1 MIIANKTSETKTE
14 NIFRDFY
21 GSTAF
26 IEKSAIPSEYGFK
39 SKKGTDYKGYPDF
52 FLDKGIYAIIVE
64 AKAILQDKAEEEIQY
79 YMANSKLS
87 NKKDLIGIAISGQ
100 DKNTIKVSYYCLLKG
115 KKEINRLNLSNLL
128 KIEDIEKEYL
138 RHKNGDQVSDAE
150 LNTIL
155 IGLNQTFHD
164 NNVRDTDRS
173 LLFSGIMIA
182 LKNANFRN
190 TYKSIQAPSDEERA
204 SVGVNLLDA
213 HYMNVAILNAVDI
226 ELKGKINN
234 LSKEFSWKDRFSFIK
249 TIDIPLLRY
258 IEIIETI
265 EAKIFM
271 PFRSDEKL
279 DVLGRAYKIF
289 LKRAGKVD
297 NKNIIL
303 TPDHIKNLMVKLAR
317 LSMGDVVLDT
327 CTGSGGFLMQAME
340 TMIKQCGGDVAQ
352 IKSIT
357 EKQLIGFEIDPVLF
371 SLACSNMFLHGDGR
385 TNMLYRSSLLDI
397 SNKQDKLV
405 YDEIKKLK
413 PTKIIINPPYENG
426 NPIKFTKQAI
436 DYLEPNGTLIVIM
449 PNPTL
454 LVNVGKL
461 TDEILKVAKLDFVIK
476 MPVSIFKEQDRIVY
490 TSIFGF
496 TKTPHRKDDEVVF
509 YELKD
514 DGLVSVQHKGR
525 VDKYNKWSSI
535 ETEIIDCVL
544 NKKEKDGICEKRR
557 IYVGDKIVLAGV
569 KKQTLDLPNLVKF
582 SDLFDTSERGT
593 LQSEDNIPEGEYD
606 FITAAEKWKKHDS
619 YSHDKEA
626 IIYAVGAEGS
636 LGRAH
641 YVNGKFIASTLCLIL
656 TPKNP
661 QKYPIDL
668 EFYSQYLMAIREK
681 IVVALRNGTSKL
693 TIKPEELDDYPIE
706 YFDMQEQIAKKQ
718 LLKKRQ
724 DELRQLEADLKKAQD
739 EIYNGI
745 SKM

>member
-1 MIIANKTSETKTE
+1 MAKNASETKTE

-21 GSTAF
+21 GATTF
-26 IEKSAIPSEYGFK
+26 IEKSAIPAEYGFK

-52 FLDKGIYAIIVE
+52 FLDRGLYAIIVE
-64 AKAILQDKAEEEIQY
+64 AKALLHNKAEEEVQY
-79 YMANSKLS
+79 YLTNNKLR
-87 NKKDLIGIAISGQ
+87 NRKDLIGIAVSGQ
-100 DKNTIKVSYYCLLKG
+100 TKTNLKITYYCLFKDQ
-115 KKEINRLNLSNLL
+115 KEIIVLEANKLL
-128 KIEDIEKEYL
+128 KIENIEKIYL
-138 RHKNGDQVSDAE
+138 NKKNGDQISDAE

-182 LKNANFRN
+182 LKNSNFRN
-190 TYKSIQAPSDEERA
+190 TYKSIQAPSEEERA
-204 SVGVNLLDA
+204 SVGINLLDS
-213 HYMNVAILNAVDI
+213 HYMNDAILNAVEI

-249 TIDIPLLRY
+249 TIDISLLKY
-258 IEIIETI
+258 IEIIETV
-265 EAKIFM
+265 ESKIYM

-279 DVLGRAYKIF
+279 DILGRAYKTF

-303 TPDHIKNLMVKLAR
+303 TPDHVKNLMVKLAR
-317 LSMGDVVLDT
+317 LSSEDVVLDT

-340 TMIKQCGGDVAQ
+340 TMIKQSEGDPTK
-352 IKSIT
+352 IESIT

-385 TNMLYRSSLLDI
+385 TNMLYRSSLLDL
-397 SNKQDKLV
+397 SVKQDKLV
-405 YDEIKKLK
+405 FDEIRKLK
-413 PTKIIINPPYENG
+413 PTKVIINPPYEKG
-426 NPIKFTKQAI
+426 NPIKFTKQAL
-436 DYLEPNGTLIVIM
+436 DFLEPNGTLVTIM

-454 LVNVGKL
+454 SSNIGKL
-461 TDEILKVAKLDFVIK
+461 TDEILKIAKLDFVIK
-476 MPVSIFKEQDRIVY
+476 MPVAIFKEQDRTVY

-514 DGLVSVQHKGR
+514 DGLVSIQHKGR
-525 VDKYNKWSSI
+525 VDKYNKWSEI
-535 ETEIIDCVL
+535 ESDILDCIL
-544 NKKEKDGICEKRR
+544 NKKEKSGICEKRR

-582 SDLFDTSERGT
+582 SDIFVTKNFGT
-593 LQSEDNIPEGEYD
+593 LQSEDNNPEGEYD

-619 YSHDKEA
+619 YSHDQEA

-641 YVNGKFIASTLCLIL
+641 YVKGKFIASTLCLIL

-661 QKYPIDL
+661 KDYPVDL
-668 EFYSQYLMAIREK
+668 EFYAYYLMAIREK

-693 TIKPEELDDYPIE
+693 TIKPEELDEYPIE
-706 YFDMQEQIAKKQ
+706 YFDIVEQKNKKKKIIERMEI
-718 LLKKRQ
+718 LK
-724 DELRQLEADLKKAQD
+724 ELEEKLQQAENNV
-739 EIYNGI
+739 YNGV
-745 SKM
+745 SSM

>member
-1 MIIANKTSETKTE
+1 MKNNASETKTE

-21 GSTAF
+21 GSTTF
-26 IEKSAIPSEYGFK
+26 IEKSAIPAEYGFK

-52 FLDKGIYAIIVE
+52 FLDRGLYAIIVE
-64 AKAILQDKAEEEIQY
+64 AKALLHAQAQEEAQY
-79 YMANSKLS
+79 YLLNNNLR

-100 DKNTIKVSYYCLLKG
+100 TKNTLKATYYYLLKG
-115 KKEINRLNLSNLL
+115 QKEIVELEASKLL
-128 KIEDIEKEYL
+128 KIENIEKIYL
-138 RHKNGDQVSDAE
+138 NKKNGDQISDAE

-164 NNVRDTDRS
+164 NGVRDTDRS
-173 LLFSGIMIA
+173 LFFSGIMIA
-182 LKNANFRN
+182 LKNSNFRN
-190 TYKSIQAPSDEERA
+190 TYKGIQAPSDEERA

-213 HYMNVAILNAVDI
+213 HYMNVAILNAVEI

-249 TIDIPLLRY
+249 TVDIPLLKY
-258 IEIIETI
+258 IEIIETV
-265 EAKIFM
+265 EAKIYM

-279 DVLGRAYKIF
+279 DILGRAYKTF

-303 TPDHIKNLMVKLAR
+303 TPDHIKNLMIKLAR
-317 LSMGDVVLDT
+317 LSPNDVVLDT
-327 CTGSGGFLMQAME
+327 CTGSGGFLMRAME
-340 TMIKQCGGDVAQ
+340 TMIKQCKGDVEQ

-385 TNMLYRSSLLDI
+385 TNMLYRSSLLDL
-397 SNKQDKLV
+397 SQKQDKLV
-405 YDEIKKLK
+405 FNEIKKLK
-413 PTKIIINPPYENG
+413 PTKVIINPPYEKG
-426 NPIKFTKQAI
+426 NPIKFTKQAL
-436 DYLEPNGTLIVIM
+436 DFLEPNGTLITIM

-454 LVNVGKL
+454 SSNVGKL
-461 TDEILKVAKLDFVIK
+461 TDEILKIAKLDFVIK
-476 MPVSIFKEQDRIVY
+476 MPVAIFKEQDRIVY

-496 TKTPHRKDDEVVF
+496 TKTPHRKEDEVVF
-509 YELKD
+509 YELKE

-525 VDKYNKWSSI
+525 VDKYGKWGDI
-535 ETEIIDCVL
+535 ELDILNCVL
-544 NKKEKDGICEKRR
+544 NKKERIGICEKRS
-557 IYVGDKIVLAGV
+557 IFVGDKIVLAGV
-569 KKQTLDLPNLVKF
+569 KKQTLALPNLVKF
-582 SDLFDTSERGT
+582 SDIFVTSNSGT
-593 LQSEDNIPEGEYD
+593 LQSEDNNPEGEYD
-606 FITAAEKWKKHDS
+606 FITAAEKWKKHDA
-619 YSHDKEA
+619 YSHEQEA

-656 TPKNP
+656 TPKNLE
-661 QKYPIDL
+661 KYPVDL
-668 EFYSQYLMAIREK
+668 EFYSYYLMAIRDK

-693 TIKPEELDDYPIE
+693 TIKPEELDEYPIE
-706 YFDMQEQIAKKQ
+706 YFSLDEQKIKKAEIIRR
-718 LLKKRQ
+718 LGELKK
-724 DELRQLEADLKKAQD
+724 LEAEFNKAENELYKD
-739 EIYNGI
+739 M

>member
-1 MIIANKTSETKTE
+1 MAKNISETKTE

-21 GSTAF
+21 GATTF
-26 IEKSAIPSEYGFK
+26 IEKSAIPVEYGFK

-52 FLDKGIYAIIVE
+52 FIDRGLYAIIVE
-64 AKAILQDKAEEEIQY
+64 AKAIDHDKAEEEVQY
-79 YMANSKLS
+79 YLSKNKLI
-87 NKKDLIGIAISGQ
+87 NKKDLIGIAVSGQ
-100 DKNTIKVSYYCLLKG
+100 TKSSLKITYYCLFKNQ
-115 KKEINRLNLSNLL
+115 KEIIKLEVTKLL
-128 KIEDIEKEYL
+128 KIENIEKIYL
-138 RHKNGDQVSDAE
+138 NKKNGDQISDSE

-182 LKNANFRN
+182 LKNSNFRN

-204 SVGVNLLDA
+204 SVGINLLDA
-213 HYMNVAILNAVDI
+213 HYMNVAILNAVEI
-226 ELKGKINN
+226 ELRGKINN

-249 TIDIPLLRY
+249 TIDIPLLKY
-258 IEIIETI
+258 IEIIEI
-265 EAKIFM
+265 VESKIYT

-279 DVLGRAYKIF
+279 DILGRAYKTF

-303 TPDHIKNLMVKLAR
+303 TPDHVKNLMVKLAR
-317 LSMGDVVLDT
+317 LSPYDVVLDT

-340 TMIKQCGGDVAQ
+340 TMIKQCEGDVDQ

-385 TNMLYRSSLLDI
+385 TNMLYRSSLLDL
-397 SNKQDKLV
+397 SFKQDKLV
-405 YDEIKKLK
+405 FDEIRKLK
-413 PTKIIINPPYENG
+413 PTKVIINPPYEKG
-426 NPIKFTKQAI
+426 NPIKFTKQAL
-436 DYLEPNGTLIVIM
+436 DFLEPNGTLIAIM

-454 LVNVGKL
+454 SSNVGKL
-461 TDEILKVAKLDFVIK
+461 TDDILKIAKLDFVIK
-476 MPVSIFKEQDRIVY
+476 MPVAIFKEQDRIVY

-509 YELKD
+509 YELRE

-525 VDKYNKWSSI
+525 VDKYSKWGDI
-535 ETEIIDCVL
+535 EADILDCVL

-569 KKQTLDLPNLVKF
+569 KKQTLALPNLVKF
-582 SDLFDTSERGT
+582 SDIFVTSNSGT
-593 LQSEDNIPEGEYD
+593 LQSEDNNPEGEYD

-619 YSHDKEA
+619 YSHEQEA
-626 IIYAVGAEGS
+626 IVYAVGAEGS

-656 TPKNP
+656 TAKNP
-661 QKYPIDL
+661 EKYPVDL
-668 EFYSQYLMAIREK
+668 EFYSYYLMAIREK

-693 TIKPEELDDYPIE
+693 TIKPEELDEYPIE
-706 YFDMQEQIAKKQ
+706 YFDVTEQKAKKKEIIQ
-718 LLKKRQ
+718 RIKKLKK
-724 DELRQLEADLKKAQD
+724 LEAELKKAEND
-739 EIYNGI
+739 VYGDV

>member
-1 MIIANKTSETKTE
+1 MVKITSETKTE

-21 GSTAF
+21 GATTF
-26 IEKSAIPSEYGFK
+26 MEKSAIPAEYGFK

-52 FLDKGIYAIIVE
+52 FLDRGLYAIIVE
-64 AKAILQDKAEEEIQY
+64 AKALLHDKAQEEVQY
-79 YMANSKLS
+79 YLTKNKLR
-87 NKKDLIGIAISGQ
+87 NKKDLIGIAVSGQ
-100 DKNTIKVSYYCLLKG
+100 TKSSLKITYYCLFKDQ
-115 KKEINRLNLSNLL
+115 KEIVTLDASKLM
-128 KIEDIEKEYL
+128 KIELIEKIYL
-138 RHKNGDQVSDAE
+138 NKKNGDQITDAE

-182 LKNANFRN
+182 LKNSNFRN

-204 SVGVNLLDA
+204 SVGINLLDS
-213 HYMNVAILNAVDI
+213 HYMNEAILNAVEI

-249 TIDIPLLRY
+249 TIDIPLLKY
-258 IEIIETI
+258 VEIIETV
-265 EAKIFM
+265 ESKIFM

-279 DVLGRAYKIF
+279 DILGRAYKTF

-303 TPDHIKNLMVKLAR
+303 TPDHVKNLMVKLSR
-317 LSMGDVVLDT
+317 LSAEDVVLDT

-340 TMIKQCGGDVAQ
+340 TMIKQAEGDPLK
-352 IKSIT
+352 IESIT

-385 TNMLYRSSLLDI
+385 TNMLYRSSLLDV
-397 SNKQDKLV
+397 SVKQDKLV
-405 YDEIKKLK
+405 FDEIRRLK
-413 PTKIIINPPYENG
+413 PTKVIINPPYEKG
-426 NPIKFTKQAI
+426 NPIKFTKQAL
-436 DYLEPNGTLIVIM
+436 DYLEPNGTLVTIM

-454 LVNVGKL
+454 SNNVGKL
-461 TDEILKVAKLDFVIK
+461 TDEILKIAKLDFVIK
-476 MPVSIFKEQDRIVY
+476 MPVAIFKEQDRTVY

-509 YELKD
+509 YELKE

-525 VDKYNKWSSI
+525 VDKHNKWGEI
-535 ETEIIDCVL
+535 ESDILDCIL
-544 NKKEKDGICEKRR
+544 NKKEKSGVCEKRR

-582 SDLFDTSERGT
+582 SDIFVTNNSGT
-593 LQSEDNIPEGEYD
+593 LQSEDNNPEGEYD

-619 YSHDKEA
+619 YSHDQEA

-641 YVNGKFIASTLCLIL
+641 YVNGKFVASTLCLIL
-656 TPKNP
+656 TPRDP
-661 QKYPIDL
+661 QKYPVDL
-668 EFYSQYLMAIREK
+668 EFYSHYLMAIREK

-693 TIKPEELDDYPIE
+693 TIKPEELDEYPIE
-706 YFDMQEQIAKKQ
+706 YFDISVQKDKKKKIIQKKKDLRLLEEKLKHSQES
-718 LLKKRQ
+718 LY
-724 DELRQLEADLKKAQD
+724 D
-739 EIYNGI
+739 GV

>member
-1 MIIANKTSETKTE
+1 MAKNISETKTE

-21 GSTAF
+21 GATTF
-26 IEKSAIPSEYGFK
+26 IEKSAIPVEYGFK
-39 SKKGTDYKGYPDF
+39 SKNGTDYKGYPDF
-52 FLDKGIYAIIVE
+52 FIDRGLYAIIVE
-64 AKAILQDKAEEEIQY
+64 AKAIDHDKAEEEVQY
-79 YMANSKLS
+79 YLSKNKLR
-87 NKKDLIGIAISGQ
+87 NKKDLIGIAVSGQ
-100 DKNTIKVSYYCLLKG
+100 TKSSLKITYYCLFKNQ
-115 KKEINRLNLSNLL
+115 KEIIKLEVTKLL
-128 KIEDIEKEYL
+128 KIENIEKIYL
-138 RHKNGDQVSDAE
+138 NKKNGDQISDSE
-150 LNTIL
+150 LNTVL

-182 LKNANFRN
+182 LKNSNFRN

-204 SVGVNLLDA
+204 SVGINLLDA
-213 HYMNVAILNAVDI
+213 HYMNVAILNAVEI
-226 ELKGKINN
+226 ELRGKINN

-249 TIDIPLLRY
+249 TIDIPLLKY
-258 IEIIETI
+258 IEIIEI
-265 EAKIFM
+265 VESKIYM

-279 DVLGRAYKIF
+279 DILGRAYKTF

-303 TPDHIKNLMVKLAR
+303 TPDHVKNLMVKLAR
-317 LSMGDVVLDT
+317 LSPYDVVLDT

-340 TMIKQCGGDVAQ
+340 TMIKQCEGDVDQ

-385 TNMLYRSSLLDI
+385 TNMLYRSSLLDL
-397 SNKQDKLV
+397 SVKQDKLV
-405 YDEIKKLK
+405 FDEIRKLK
-413 PTKIIINPPYENG
+413 PTKVIINPPYEKG
-426 NPIKFTKQAI
+426 NPIKFTKQAL
-436 DYLEPNGTLIVIM
+436 DFLEPNGTLIAIM

-454 LVNVGKL
+454 SSNVGKL
-461 TDEILKVAKLDFVIK
+461 TDDILKIAKLDFVIK
-476 MPVSIFKEQDRIVY
+476 MPVAIFKEQDRIVY

-509 YELKD
+509 YELRE

-525 VDKYNKWSSI
+525 VDKYSKWGDI
-535 ETEIIDCVL
+535 EADILDCVL

-569 KKQTLDLPNLVKF
+569 KKQTLALPNLVKF
-582 SDLFDTSERGT
+582 SDIFVTSNSGT
-593 LQSEDNIPEGEYD
+593 LQSEDNNPEGEYD

-619 YSHDKEA
+619 YSHEQEA
-626 IIYAVGAEGS
+626 IVYAVGAEGS

-656 TPKNP
+656 TSKNP
-661 QKYPIDL
+661 EKYPVDL
-668 EFYSQYLMAIREK
+668 EFYSYYLMAIREK

-693 TIKPEELDDYPIE
+693 TIKPEELDEYPIE
-706 YFDMQEQIAKKQ
+706 YFDVTEQKAKKKEIIQ
-718 LLKKRQ
+718 RIKKLKK
-724 DELRQLEADLKKAQD
+724 LEAELKKAEND
-739 EIYNGI
+739 VYGDV

>member
-1 MIIANKTSETKTE
+1 MANNPSETKTE

-21 GSTAF
+21 GATTF
-26 IEKSAIPSEYGFK
+26 IEKSAIPAEYGFK

-52 FLDKGIYAIIVE
+52 FMDRGLYAIIVE
-64 AKAILQDKAEEEIQY
+64 AKALLHEKAQEEVQY
-79 YMANSKLS
+79 YLLNNKLR
-87 NKKDLIGIAISGQ
+87 NKKDLIGIAVSGQ
-100 DKNTIKVSYYCLLKG
+100 TKGSLKITYYCLLKNQ
-115 KKEINRLNLSNLL
+115 KEIIKLELSKLV
-128 KIEDIEKEYL
+128 KIENIEKSYL
-138 RHKNGDQVSDAE
+138 NKKNGDQITDAE

-164 NNVRDTDRS
+164 NNVRDTERS

-182 LKNANFRN
+182 LKNLNFRS
-190 TYKSIQAPSDEERA
+190 TYKSIQAPSDEERD
-204 SVGVNLLDA
+204 SVGINLLDA
-213 HYMNVAILNAVDI
+213 HYMNAAILNAVEI

-234 LSKEFSWKDRFSFIK
+234 LSKEFSWKDRFSFVK
-249 TIDIPLLRY
+249 TIDIPLLKY
-258 IEIIETI
+258 IEIIETV
-265 EAKIFM
+265 ESKIYM
-271 PFRSDEKL
+271 PFLSDEKL
-279 DVLGRAYKIF
+279 DILGRAYKTF

-303 TPDHIKNLMVKLAR
+303 TPDHVKNLMVKLAR
-317 LSMGDVVLDT
+317 LSPNDVVLDT

-340 TMIKQCGGDVAQ
+340 TMINQCKGDKEQ

-357 EKQLIGFEIDPVLF
+357 EKQLIGFEIDPVLY
-371 SLACSNMFLHGDGR
+371 SLACTNMYLHGVER
-385 TNMLYRSSLLDI
+385 TNMFYRSSLLDM
-397 SNKQDKLV
+397 SVKQDKLV
-405 YDEIKKLK
+405 FDEIRKLK
-413 PTKIIINPPYENG
+413 PTKVIINPPYEKG
-426 NPIKFTKQAI
+426 NPIKFTKQALEF
-436 DYLEPNGTLIVIM
+436 LEPNGTLITIM

-454 LVNVGKL
+454 LSNVGKL
-461 TDEILKVAKLDFVIK
+461 TDDILKIAKLDFVIK
-476 MPVSIFKEQDRIVY
+476 MPVAIFKEQDRTVY

-496 TKTPHRKDDEVVF
+496 TKTPHRKEDEVVF

-525 VDKYNKWSSI
+525 LDKHNKWGKV
-535 ETEIIDCVL
+535 EEEICDYVL
-544 NKKEKDGICEKRR
+544 NKKEKSGICEKRR

-582 SDLFDTSERGT
+582 SDIFVTSNFGT
-593 LQSEDNIPEGEYD
+593 LQSEDNNPEGQYD

-619 YSHDKEA
+619 YSHEKEA

-661 QKYPIDL
+661 QKYPVDL
-668 EFYSQYLMAIREK
+668 EFYSYYLMAIREK
-681 IVVALRNGTSKL
+681 IVSALRNGTSKL

-706 YFDMQEQIAKKQ
+706 YFDMTEQRIKK
-718 LLKKRQ
+718 
-724 DELRQLEADLKKAQD
+724 D
-739 EIYNGI
+739 EIIQRMKEVRKLEEKLKQAENNVYGDV

>member
-1 MIIANKTSETKTE
+1 MAKNISETKTE

-21 GSTAF
+21 GATTF
-26 IEKSAIPSEYGFK
+26 IEKSAIPVEYGFK

-52 FLDKGIYAIIVE
+52 FIDKGLYAIIVE
-64 AKAILQDKAEEEIQY
+64 AKAIDHDKAEEEVQY
-79 YMANSKLS
+79 YLSKNKLR
-87 NKKDLIGIAISGQ
+87 NKKDLIGIAVSGQ
-100 DKNTIKVSYYCLLKG
+100 TKSSLKITYYCLFKNQ
-115 KKEINRLNLSNLL
+115 KEIIKLEATKLL
-128 KIEDIEKEYL
+128 KIENIEKIYL
-138 RHKNGDQVSDAE
+138 NKKNGDQISDSE

-182 LKNANFRN
+182 LKNSNFRN

-204 SVGVNLLDA
+204 SVGINLLDA
-213 HYMNVAILNAVDI
+213 HYMNVAILNAVEI
-226 ELKGKINN
+226 ELRGKINN

-249 TIDIPLLRY
+249 TIDIPLLKY
-258 IEIIETI
+258 IEIIEI
-265 EAKIFM
+265 VESKIYM

-279 DVLGRAYKIF
+279 DILGRAYKTF

-303 TPDHIKNLMVKLAR
+303 TPDHVKNLMVKLAR
-317 LSMGDVVLDT
+317 LSPYDVVLDT

-340 TMIKQCGGDVAQ
+340 TMIKQCEGDVDQ

-385 TNMLYRSSLLDI
+385 TNMLYRSSLLDL
-397 SNKQDKLV
+397 SVKQDKLV
-405 YDEIKKLK
+405 FDEIRKLK
-413 PTKIIINPPYENG
+413 PTKVIINPPYEKG
-426 NPIKFTKQAI
+426 NPIKFTKQAL
-436 DYLEPNGTLIVIM
+436 DFLEPNGTLIAIM

-454 LVNVGKL
+454 SSNVGKL
-461 TDEILKVAKLDFVIK
+461 TDDILKIAKLDFVIK
-476 MPVSIFKEQDRIVY
+476 MPVAIFKEQDRTVY

-509 YELKD
+509 YELKE

-525 VDKYNKWSSI
+525 VDKYSKWGDI
-535 ETEIIDCVL
+535 EADILDCVL
-544 NKKEKDGICEKRR
+544 NKKEKNGICEKRR

-569 KKQTLDLPNLVKF
+569 KKQTLALPNLVKF
-582 SDLFDTSERGT
+582 SDIFVTSNSGT
-593 LQSEDNIPEGEYD
+593 LQSEDNNPEGEYD

-619 YSHDKEA
+619 YSHEQEA
-626 IIYAVGAEGS
+626 IVYAVGAEGS

-656 TPKNP
+656 TAKNP
-661 QKYPIDL
+661 EKYPVDL
-668 EFYSQYLMAIREK
+668 EFYSYYLMAIREK

-693 TIKPEELDDYPIE
+693 TIKPEELNEYPIE
-706 YFDMQEQIAKKQ
+706 YFDVTEQKAKKKEIIQ
-718 LLKKRQ
+718 RIKKLKK
-724 DELRQLEADLKKAQD
+724 LETELKKAEND
-739 EIYNGI
+739 VYGDV

>member
-1 MIIANKTSETKTE
+1 MGKNVSETKTE

-21 GSTAF
+21 GATTF
-26 IEKSAIPSEYGFK
+26 IEKSAIPSQFGFK

-52 FLDKGIYAIIVE
+52 FLDRGLYAIIVE
-64 AKAILQDKAEEEIQY
+64 AKAVLHDKAQEEVIY
-79 YMANSKLS
+79 YLFNNKLR
-87 NKKDLIGIAISGQ
+87 NKKDLIGIAVSGQ
-100 DKNTIKVSYYCLLKG
+100 TKANLKVTYYCLLKDKG
-115 KKEINRLNLSNLL
+115 EILELDATKLL
-128 KIEDIEKEYL
+128 KVEALEKMYL
-138 RHKNGDQVSDAE
+138 NRKNGDQISDAE

-182 LKNANFRN
+182 LKNPNFRN
-190 TYKSIQAPSDEERA
+190 TYKGIQPPSDEERA
-204 SVGVNLLDA
+204 NASSDLMDA
-213 HYMNVAILNAVDI
+213 HHMNDAILKAVDI

-234 LSKEFSWKDRFSFIK
+234 LSKEFSWKDRFSFIRNV
-249 TIDIPLLRY
+249 DIPLLKY
-258 IEIIETI
+258 IEIIETV
-265 EAKIFM
+265 ESKIYM

-279 DVLGRAYKIF
+279 DILGRAYKTF

-303 TPDHIKNLMVKLAR
+303 TPDHVKNLMVKLAR
-317 LSMGDVVLDT
+317 LSAEDVVLDT

-340 TMIKQCGGDVAQ
+340 TMIKDANADQER

-385 TNMLYRSSLLDI
+385 TNMLYRSSLLDL
-397 SNKQDKLV
+397 SVPQDSIV
-405 YDEIKKLK
+405 FDEIKKLK
-413 PTKIIINPPYENG
+413 PTKVIINPPYEKG
-426 NPIKFTKQAI
+426 NPIKFTKQAL
-436 DYLEPNGTLIVIM
+436 DFLESNGTLIIIM

-454 LVNVGKL
+454 STNVGKL
-461 TDEILKVAKLDFVIK
+461 TDEILKIAKLDFVIK
-476 MPVSIFKEQDRIVY
+476 MPVAIFKEQGRTVY

-525 VDKYNKWSSI
+525 IDKYKKWEEI
-535 ETEIIDCVL
+535 ESDILDCVL
-544 NKKEKDGICEKRR
+544 NKKEKSGVCEKRR
-557 IYVGDKIVLAGV
+557 IYVGNEIVLAGV

-582 SDLFDTSERGT
+582 SDLFVTTNCGT
-593 LQSEDNIPEGEYD
+593 LQSEDSNPEGIYD

-619 YSHDKEA
+619 YSHDQEA

-661 QKYPIDL
+661 QKYPVDL
-668 EFYSQYLMAIREK
+668 EFYSYYLMAIREK
-681 IVVALRNGTSKL
+681 IVTALRNGTSKL
-693 TIKPEELDDYPIE
+693 TIKPEELDEYPIE
-706 YFDMQEQIAKKQ
+706 YFDITEQIIKKNAIVHRIKEFKVLEEQLKQAKHN
-718 LLKKRQ
+718 L
-724 DELRQLEADLKKAQD
+724 
-739 EIYNGI
+739 YNDV
-745 SKM
+745 SFM

>member
-1 MIIANKTSETKTE
+1 MAKNISETKTE

-21 GSTAF
+21 GATTF

-52 FLDKGIYAIIVE
+52 FLDRGLYAIIVE
-64 AKAILQDKAEEEIQY
+64 AKALLHEKAEEEVQY
-79 YMANSKLS
+79 YLANNKLK
-87 NKKDLIGIAISGQ
+87 NKKDLIGVAVSGQ
-100 DKNTIKVSYYCLLKG
+100 SKTNLKTTYYCLFKDQ
-115 KKEINRLNLSNLL
+115 KEIITLEASKLL
-128 KIEDIEKEYL
+128 KIESIEKFYL
-138 RHKNGDQVSDAE
+138 NKKNGDQISDSE

-155 IGLNQTFHD
+155 ISLNQTFHD

-182 LKNANFRN
+182 LKNSNFRN
-190 TYKSIQAPSDEERA
+190 TYKSIQAPSDEDRA
-204 SVGVNLLDA
+204 SVGINLLDS
-213 HYMNVAILNAVDI
+213 HYMNDAILNAVEI

-249 TIDIPLLRY
+249 TIDIPLLKY
-258 IEIIETI
+258 IEIIETV
-265 EAKIFM
+265 ESKIYM

-279 DVLGRAYKIF
+279 DILGRAYKTF

-303 TPDHIKNLMVKLAR
+303 TPDHVKNLMVKLAR
-317 LSMGDVVLDT
+317 LSADDVVLDT

-340 TMIKQCGGDVAQ
+340 TMINQAEGDLTK
-352 IKSIT
+352 IESIT

-385 TNMLYRSSLLDI
+385 TNMLYRSSLLDL
-397 SNKQDKLV
+397 SVKQDKLV
-405 YDEIKKLK
+405 FDEIRKLK
-413 PTKIIINPPYENG
+413 PTKVIINPPYEKG
-426 NPIKFTKQAI
+426 NPIKFTKQAL
-436 DYLEPNGTLIVIM
+436 DFLEPNGTLVTIM

-454 LVNVGKL
+454 SYNVGKL
-461 TDEILKVAKLDFVIK
+461 TDEILKIAKLDFVIK
-476 MPVSIFKEQDRIVY
+476 MPAAIFKEQDRTVY

-509 YELKD
+509 YELKE

-525 VDKYNKWSSI
+525 VDKYNKWSGI
-535 ETEIIDCVL
+535 ESDILDCIL
-544 NKKEKDGICEKRR
+544 NKKEKSGICEKRR
-557 IYVGDKIVLAGV
+557 IFVGEKIVLGGV
-569 KKQTLDLPNLVKF
+569 KKQILDLPNIVKF
-582 SDLFDTSERGT
+582 SDIFVTSNFGT
-593 LQSEDNIPEGEYD
+593 LQSEDNNPEGEYD

-619 YSHDKEA
+619 YSNDQEA

-656 TPKNP
+656 TPKDP
-661 QKYPIDL
+661 HKYPVDL
-668 EFYSQYLMAIREK
+668 EFYSYYLMAIREK
-681 IVVALRNGTSKL
+681 IVLSLRNGTSKL
-693 TIKPEELDDYPIE
+693 TIKPEELDEYPIE
-706 YFDMQEQIAKKQ
+706 YFNISEQKAKKKIIIQ
-718 LLKKRQ
+718 RIEEFRELEEKLKQ
-724 DELRQLEADLKKAQD
+724 AENN
-739 EIYNGI
+739 IYNDV

>member
-1 MIIANKTSETKTE
+1 MAKNISETKTE

-21 GSTAF
+21 GATTF
-26 IEKSAIPSEYGFK
+26 IEKSAIPSEHGFK

-52 FLDKGIYAIIVE
+52 FLDRGLYAIIVE
-64 AKAILQDKAEEEIQY
+64 AKALLHEKAEEEVQY
-79 YMANSKLS
+79 YLANNKLR
-87 NKKDLIGIAISGQ
+87 NKKDLIGVAVSGQ
-100 DKNTIKVSYYCLLKG
+100 SKTNLKTTYYCLFKDQE
-115 KKEINRLNLSNLL
+115 EIITLEASKLL
-128 KIEDIEKEYL
+128 KIESIEKFYL
-138 RHKNGDQVSDAE
+138 NKKNGDQISDSE

-155 IGLNQTFHD
+155 ISLNQTFHD

-182 LKNANFRN
+182 LKNSNFRN

-204 SVGVNLLDA
+204 SVGINLLDS
-213 HYMNVAILNAVDI
+213 HYMNDAILNAVEI

-249 TIDIPLLRY
+249 TIDIPLLKY
-258 IEIIETI
+258 IEIIETV
-265 EAKIFM
+265 ESKIYM

-279 DVLGRAYKIF
+279 DILGRAYKTF

-303 TPDHIKNLMVKLAR
+303 TPDHVKNLMVKLAR
-317 LSMGDVVLDT
+317 LSAEDVVLDT

-340 TMIKQCGGDVAQ
+340 TMLNQAEGDLTK
-352 IKSIT
+352 IESIT

-385 TNMLYRSSLLDI
+385 TNMLYRSSLLDL
-397 SNKQDKLV
+397 SVKQDKLV
-405 YDEIKKLK
+405 FDEIRKLK
-413 PTKIIINPPYENG
+413 PTKVIINPPYEKG
-426 NPIKFTKQAI
+426 NPIKFTKQAL
-436 DYLEPNGTLIVIM
+436 DFLEPNGTLVTIM

-454 LVNVGKL
+454 SSNVGKL
-461 TDEILKVAKLDFVIK
+461 TDEILKIAKLDFVIK
-476 MPVSIFKEQDRIVY
+476 MPVAIFKEQDRTVY

-509 YELKD
+509 YELKE

-525 VDKYNKWSSI
+525 VDKYNKWSGI
-535 ETEIIDCVL
+535 ESDILDCIL
-544 NKKEKDGICEKRR
+544 NKKEKIGICEKRR
-557 IYVGDKIVLAGV
+557 IFVGEKIVLGGV
-569 KKQTLDLPNLVKF
+569 KKQILDLPNIVKF
-582 SDLFDTSERGT
+582 SDIFVTSNLGT
-593 LQSEDNIPEGEYD
+593 LQSEDNNPEGEYD

-619 YSHDKEA
+619 YSNDQEA

-656 TPKNP
+656 TPKDP
-661 QKYPIDL
+661 HKYPVDL
-668 EFYSQYLMAIREK
+668 EFYSYYLMAIREK
-681 IVVALRNGTSKL
+681 IVLSLRNGTSKL
-693 TIKPEELDDYPIE
+693 TIKPEELDEYPIE
-706 YFDMQEQIAKKQ
+706 YFNISEQKAKKKKIIQ
-718 LLKKRQ
+718 RIEEFRELEEKLKQ
-724 DELRQLEADLKKAQD
+724 AENN
-739 EIYNGI
+739 IYNDV